1 MYEKLRTTYFFMV
14 SIGVDPSINSTGICV
29 SDGKKYTYYI
39 ITSKMTRKMEAFS
52 HKYIHLVPYEKTE
65 TKDLEY
71 TEKESVKTRNFAN
84 ICEKVRSIIK
94 KHKPDNIK
102 MEGVSYGSTGSAA
115 LVDLSGLNFML
126 RQLFLIEK
134 VPFVIVS
141 PSQNKKFAVA
151 NGSADKDIMIDA
163 WKRMDSNISDV
174 SDIKIDD
181 LADSFFL
188 ACYQPASN

>member
-1 MYEKLRTTYFFMV
+1 MTYFFMI

-29 SDGKKYTYYI
+29 SDGKKYKYYI
-39 ITSKMTRKMEAFS
+39 ITSKMTKKMVAFR
-52 HKYIHLVPYEKTE
+52 HKYIQLIPYEKGE
-65 TKDLEY
+65 TKGLEY
-71 TEKESVKTRNFAN
+71 TEKESVKTKNFAC
-84 ICEKVRSIIK
+84 ICDAVKSIIR
-94 KHKPDNIK
+94 KHKPDIIN

-126 RQLFLIEK
+126 RQLFLMEK
-134 VPFVIVS
+134 VSFIIVS

-151 NGSADKDIMIDA
+151 NGSADKDVMVDA
-163 WKRMDSNISDV
+163 WKRMDSNIVDV

-188 ACYQPASN
+188 ACFEQSPN